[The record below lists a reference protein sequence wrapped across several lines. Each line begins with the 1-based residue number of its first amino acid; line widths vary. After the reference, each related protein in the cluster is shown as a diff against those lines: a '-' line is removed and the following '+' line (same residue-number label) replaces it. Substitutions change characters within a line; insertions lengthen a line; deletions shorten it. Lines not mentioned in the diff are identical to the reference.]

1 MDTPHNTVDPS
12 VDPSDGTTESPLLLG
27 VKEAQENLARLN
39 ENALAFVRARPVA
52 CVVGAVALGFII
64 GKIAARY

>member
-1 MDTPHNTVDPS
+1 MHTAPNNVDHPQA
-12 VDPSDGTTESPLLLG
+12 TTESPLLTS
-27 VKEAQENLARLN
+27 VQQAQENVARLN

>member
-1 MDTPHNTVDPS
+1 MDTTHNS
-12 VDPSDGTTESPLLLG
+12 VDPPQATTESPLLIS
-27 VKEAQENLARLN
+27 VQEAQENVARLN